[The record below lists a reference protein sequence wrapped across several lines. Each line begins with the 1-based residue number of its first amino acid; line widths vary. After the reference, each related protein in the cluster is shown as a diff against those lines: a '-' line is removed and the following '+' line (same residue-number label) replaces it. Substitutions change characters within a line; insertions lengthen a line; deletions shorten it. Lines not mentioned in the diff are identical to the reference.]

1 MMTIIRRVL
10 ILVIIIVPILSAIY
24 GKAYWSGETLYL
36 GIWDLL
42 FNYIF
47 PAIVVILFWFYKS
60 ATPGKM
66 VLNLSIVDANTGNK
80 PSIKQFIIRY
90 IGYFISIAPVFLGI
104 IWIGFDKRKQGWHD
118 KLADTV
124 VIKINNSEPV
134 TFENK
139 V

>member
-36 GIWDLL
+36 GIWALL

-118 KLADTV
+118 KLAGTI
-124 VIKINNSEPV
+124 VIKINESEPA

>member
-1 MMTIIRRVL
+1 
-10 ILVIIIVPILSAIY
+10 
-24 GKAYWSGETLYL
+24 
-36 GIWDLL
+36 
-42 FNYIF
+42 
-47 PAIVVILFWFYKS
+47 
-60 ATPGKM
+60 M
-66 VLNLSIVDANTGNK
+66 VLNLSIVDANTSNK
-80 PSIKQFIIRY
+80 SSIKQFIIRY